1 MIIFTTIQ
9 IISVTMEITS
19 RSSQLRE
26 QGNKAYTS
34 KKNSQA
40 LKLYTESVRWV
51 RRRRR
56 MKIDKDGIFNLD
68 FLSHFEIM
76 RSLSDLPPTRVLV
89 KVKNY
94 AWLMPTGLIYFHTF
108 VKIFSYSQDQNH
120 YPLTN
125 SLQVSSASPRTT
137 VESRPSRYPAL
148 L

>member
-51 RRRRR
+51 RRRR
-56 MKIDKDGIFNLD
+56 MKKIDKDGIFNLD

-76 RSLSDLPPTRVLV
+76 RSFCRFAPYSGAGQGEELCMAYANRSELVL
-89 KVKNY
+89 
-94 AWLMPTGLIYFHTF
+94 
-108 VKIFSYSQDQNH
+108 IF
-120 YPLTN
+120 
-125 SLQVSSASPRTT
+125 TT
-137 VESRPSRYPAL
+137 
-148 L
+148 